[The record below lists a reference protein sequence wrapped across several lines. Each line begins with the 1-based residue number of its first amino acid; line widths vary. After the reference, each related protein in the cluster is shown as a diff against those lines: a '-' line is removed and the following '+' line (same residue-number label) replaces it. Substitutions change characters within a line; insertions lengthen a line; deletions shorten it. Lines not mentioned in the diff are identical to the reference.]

1 MFLLR
6 FDLRI
11 PPFVDSLT
19 PTVQYGEMLEMVRWA
34 DGEGFAGVVLSE
46 HHGSEDGFMNAPLAV
61 AGAVLGATR
70 NLFCSVSALLLPLH
84 DPLRVAED
92 VAALDL
98 LAPGRLNVVIGI
110 GYRESE
116 FEMFGRDRSRRGAE
130 AEAGIR
136 TILRAWEGEPFE
148 VDGRTVWVTPRPA
161 SDPHSLL
168 AVGGSVEASAKR
180 AARLHL
186 PFIPAIGDQ
195 ALLDAYL
202 LESAA
207 CGHEAPFCAM
217 PSGPGL
223 VIVTRDP
230 DRLWEQIGP
239 NLVYDASVY
248 ASWQYPDQRTSWM
261 VEADDIDQLRAGGQ
275 HLIVT
280 PEECVELVR
289 ADGVVVL
296 HPLCGGI
303 DPAIGWESLHLVA
316 NEVMPALAG

>member
-1 MFLLR
+1 
-6 FDLRI
+6 
-11 PPFVDSLT
+11 
-19 PTVQYGEMLEMVRWA
+19 
-34 DGEGFAGVVLSE
+34 
-46 HHGSEDGFMNAPLAV
+46 
-61 AGAVLGATR
+61 
-70 NLFCSVSALLLPLH
+70 
-84 DPLRVAED
+84 
-92 VAALDL
+92 
-98 LAPGRLNVVIGI
+98 VVIGI

-148 VDGRTVWVTPRPA
+148 VDGRTVWVTPKPA

-168 AVGGSVEASAKR
+168 AVGGSVEASARR